1 MKKLMI
7 ASAAAVLIGGA
18 YALCEVDPPKDEPV
32 GCSVWNVKFSVKTL
46 APKGLNV
53 KTKDVCNGDVTV
65 GSAYYYENGS
75 RTLDGL
81 LWQCKAAC
89 SDEMNFALWE
99 KKTESVFTDLI
110 EYTSTNYIF
119 NTQVYQDTL
128 EGVDAGMTAAE
139 NVLYSAR
146 YSKNATKVEALW
158 ALKYDAGV
166 RDQDEAK
173 FNVVAAGLG
182 AYDAKLGLIK
192 SVSGNFAGMIQAM
205 PYQTKK
211 GNVICSEDYARTLDT
226 CDEWED
232 WIDYGAETTGVVAY
246 GTWSIK
252 YNKGAAKKS
261 LEKLIPEF
269 VFVAAE

>member
-1 MKKLMI
+1 MI

-18 YALCEVDPPKDEPV
+18 FAGLCDKEQPGVT
-32 GCSVWNVKFSVKTL
+32 GCAVWNVKFSVKTL

-53 KTKDVCNGDVTV
+53 KNVCDPTQP
-65 GSAYYYENGS
+65 STPAFYYENGS

-81 LWQCKAAC
+81 LWQCEEMC
-89 SDEMNFALWE
+89 SEDMNFALWE
-99 KKTESVFTDLI
+99 KKTESVFTDPI
-110 EYTSTNYIF
+110 EDTSTNYIF
-119 NTQVYQDTL
+119 NTQVAKDTL
-128 EGVDAGMTAAE
+128 AAVGADMTAAD
-139 NVLYSAR
+139 NTLYSAR

-158 ALKYDAGV
+158 ALKYDNGV
-166 RDQDEAK
+166 RDQDTAM

-205 PYQTKK
+205 PYQAKK
-211 GNVICSEDYARTLDT
+211 GKVICSEEYACTADT
-226 CDEWED
+226 CDDWED
-232 WIDYGAETTGVVAY
+232 WINGDVTPGVVAY

-269 VFVAAE
+269 VFF